1 MLIKSVKHDIMA
13 TYRDFLGIYVAIL
26 LAALIGPFILQT
38 GNEIINAITVMTI
51 FGLIFSMTVITFLAI
66 IRLFNRRLFSNE
78 GYLTLTLPVKT
89 HITII
94 AKVIAGLLWSFVTG
108 VVFIVAAL
116 IFFGIYVL
124 LNNLFNVSD
133 LAFLI
138 DLFGEVA
145 EALLQW
151 EVIKTLLIQSP
162 MILASAIKDLVLLV
176 FVMTVINTSFIKKG
190 KLPIGVAAY
199 MILGSIISGITST
212 VLLSVFGE
220 SYVSN
225 SASNTLILGQFGI
238 QYELNIATYSVE
250 LGLALVFIAALFY
263 GSWWLLEHKLEIE

>member
-1 MLIKSVKHDIMA
+1 MA
-13 TYRDFLGIYVAIL
+13 TYRDFFGIYVAIL

-51 FGLIFSMTVITFLAI
+51 FGLVFSMTVITFLAI

-94 AKVIAGLLWSFVTG
+94 AKVITGLLWSFVTTL
-108 VVFIVAAL
+108 VFIVAAL

-124 LNNLFNVSD
+124 LNNLFNIAD

-138 DLFGEVA
+138 DIFGEVI

-151 EVIKTLLIQSP
+151 EVIKALLIQSP
-162 MILASAIKDLVLLV
+162 MMLASGIKDLVLLV

-199 MILGSIISGITST
+199 MILGSIISGISST
-212 VLLSVFGE
+212 VLLSIFGE
-220 SYVSN
+220 AFISN
-225 SASNTLILGQFGI
+225 SAQNTILLGQYGF
-238 QYELNIATYSVE
+238 QYELNFASYSVE
-250 LGLALVFIAALFY
+250 MGLNLLFIALLGYA
-263 GSWWLLEHKLEIE
+263 SWWLLEHKLEIE